1 MNRPKHQYKDNT
13 FCTLFNDK
21 ERIIELYNA
30 LSDSNYDKDTPVE
43 IVTLDDTFF
52 GDRENDLSF
61 IIDHRWII
69 LTEQQSTL
77 CPDIQLR
84 MLVYIARQYEKL
96 VFSREIYSKRLVKIP
111 TPELYVFYN
120 GTEDAPLM
128 KDMKLSDAF
137 MAECDTMALEV
148 VVRFIN
154 VNYEKGAEL
163 LAKCKTMQGYSMLI
177 HMVRVKYG
185 ECGDLGTAI
194 EESIRECES
203 RGILKD
209 FLKEHGGDVMSFLF
223 DKMSRE
229 ECEAVREADGYE
241 KGKAEGEKLGET
253 RGIQAVAVNML
264 EMDIDIPTIARATG
278 LSEDEVR
285 DLKNLK

>member
-77 CPDIQLR
+77 CPDIPLR
-84 MLVYIARQYEKL
+84 MLVYIARQFEKL
-96 VFSREIYSKRLVKIP
+96 VFSSEIYSKRLVKIP

-285 DLKNLK
+285 DLKILK

>member
-77 CPDIQLR
+77 CPNIPLR

-209 FLKEHGGDVMSFLF
+209 FLKEQGGDVMSFLF

-285 DLKNLK
+285 DIKNLK

>member
-30 LSDSNYDKDTPVE
+30 LSDSSYDKDTPVE

-77 CPDIQLR
+77 CPNIPLR

-154 VNYEKGAEL
+154 VNYETGAEL

-185 ECGDLGTAI
+185 ECSDLGTAI

>member
-52 GDRENDLSF
+52 GERENDLSF

-77 CPDIQLR
+77 CPDIPLR

-154 VNYEKGAEL
+154 VNYEMGAEL

-285 DLKNLK
+285 DLKILK

>member
-77 CPDIQLR
+77 CPNIPLR

-111 TPELYVFYN
+111 TPELYVLYN

-185 ECGDLGTAI
+185 ECGDLGTDI

>member
-77 CPDIQLR
+77 CPNIPLR

-111 TPELYVFYN
+111 TLELYVFYN

-285 DLKNLK
+285 DLKILK

>member
-1 MNRPKHQYKDNT
+1 MNRPKHQDKDNT

-77 CPDIQLR
+77 CPDIPLR

>member
-1 MNRPKHQYKDNT
+1 
-13 FCTLFNDK
+13 
-21 ERIIELYNA
+21 
-30 LSDSNYDKDTPVE
+30 
-43 IVTLDDTFF
+43 
-52 GDRENDLSF
+52 
-61 IIDHRWII
+61 
-69 LTEQQSTL
+69 
-77 CPDIQLR
+77 
-84 MLVYIARQYEKL
+84 
-96 VFSREIYSKRLVKIP
+96 
-111 TPELYVFYN
+111 
-120 GTEDAPLM
+120 
-128 KDMKLSDAF
+128 
-137 MAECDTMALEV
+137 
-148 VVRFIN
+148 
-154 VNYEKGAEL
+154 
-163 LAKCKTMQGYSMLI
+163 
-177 HMVRVKYG
+177 MVRVKYG